1 MRLTLRT
8 EHTVDFFLGLRLLNE
23 MARTRVASTDLVASM
38 TLRIAARH
46 IKKAMLA
53 GASQLNE
60 LAYAQVLAGA
70 LGLSPMSRWNEVRS
84 VAMKKNADG
93 SASIS
98 PAWLRPSAHDIFSPA
113 QGRMYKDYART
124 VPTDLLDDVLL
135 MVISGRASSKAVSG
149 KIEPA
154 FFEFGVQ
161 NRAEILSGSVTPQS
175 QPGATSFFVTACARL
190 VKTMMQS
197 AGYRTKGVEVETDFG
212 AGQGQN
218 VEEREADLSV
228 AAVEIMKDPEL
239 MEKFFMELAHV
250 RTPAAANLISAAKGV
265 WTGNRLLATYKKTT
279 DPTVGQDT
287 MLAFGSLLQ
296 KHIEPTSQKIFD
308 LVRENTADP
317 ALLVARKTLGPM
329 DWNRIKN
336 LGFNSLTVQWRNSA
350 PIKAKIIAAL
360 TVSGVP
366 D

>member
-1 MRLTLRT
+1 M
-8 EHTVDFFLGLRLLNE
+8 DFYLGLQLLNE
-23 MARTRVASTDLVASM
+23 LAHTRVASTDRIASLTLRVAS
-38 TLRIAARH
+38 RH
-46 IKKAMLA
+46 IKKAMLTGTA
-53 GASQLNE
+53 QLNE

-70 LGLSPMSRWNEVRS
+70 LDMSPMSRWAQVRT

-93 SASIS
+93 SASIN
-98 PAWLRPSAHDIFSPA
+98 PAWLRPSAHDIFAPA
-113 QGRMYKDYART
+113 QGRLYKDYART

-149 KIEPA
+149 KIDPA

-161 NRAEILSGSVTPQS
+161 NKAGILGGSVTPQS

-190 VKTMMQS
+190 VKTLMQS
-197 AGYRTKGVEVETDFG
+197 ASYRTKGVEVETDFG
-212 AGQGQN
+212 SGQGQS
-218 VEEREADLSV
+218 VESREADLSE
-228 AAVEIMKDPEL
+228 AAAMIMKDPEL

-250 RTPAAANLISAAKGV
+250 RTPAAATLIAAAKGV
-265 WTGNRLLATYKKTT
+265 WTDNRLLATYKKTT

-296 KHIEPTSQKIFD
+296 AHIEPTSQKIFD
-308 LVRENTADP
+308 LVRKNTEDP
-317 ALLVARKTLGPM
+317 ALLATRKTLGPM

-336 LGFNSLTVQWRNSA
+336 LGFNSLTVQWRNNA
-350 PIKAKIIAAL
+350 AIKTKIIAAL
-360 TVSGVP
+360 TVSGIP